1 MRNEIIYPLSSRS
14 AATRLALGFVC
25 WSAVWVITSD
35 YLVNAFAPPQ
45 SLWWVQTEKGLIY
58 VVVSGLL
65 IWLSV
70 RAMEREE
77 AHRRALNES
86 RLRRLKESGLL
97 GVAGRS
103 VDGKLTY
110 ANETL
115 AQMLGYSYHEL
126 IGMQM
131 SKLLSS
137 TYDDLCDVANQELD
151 QFGRTSLV
159 EVELLRKD
167 GFRVPI
173 VGGRARLADS
183 GGRRLS
189 ISPTLLS

>member
-1 MRNEIIYPLSSRS
+1 MRSEIIYPLSRRS

-25 WSAVWVITSD
+25 WSAVWVIASD
-35 YLVNAFAPPQ
+35 YVVNHVALPQ
-45 SLWWVQTEKGLIY
+45 SLWRLQTEKGLIY
-58 VVVSGLL
+58 VLVSGVL

-70 RAMEREE
+70 RAMETEE

-86 RLRRLKESGLL
+86 RLQRLKESGLL

-103 VDGKLTY
+103 ADGRLTY

-167 GFRVPI
+167 GSRVPI
-173 VGGRARLADS
+173 VG
-183 GGRRLS
+183 
-189 ISPTLLS
+189 